1 MIEAF
6 ERQAFYNELEQLF
19 AGASPEMNEEQWARL
34 AEATERLCN
43 KYGNKE
49 EYLDATVKAFDSIF
63 PPDTPVA
70 WF

>member
-6 ERQAFYNELEQLF
+6 ERVAFQNELKRLF
-19 AGASPEMNEEQWARL
+19 AGASPEMSEEQWARL

-49 EYLDATVKAFDSIF
+49 EYLDATVKAFDGIF
-63 PPDTPVA
+63 PPNTPAGWV
-70 WF
+70 